1 MSKNMVF
8 IEQWAVWSSGVR
20 AKYWEHVRRTCK
32 TVEVKHI
39 ADVLSQEAID
49 QIIDSAM
56 PRLKE
61 CFRNAYN
68 ISEIGGYE
76 YVEGLVNVCGLPIEH
91 AWNKTKDGRYFDA
104 TFDLLGLEPGEEY
117 TSLYEG
123 TLDDISRLSLQ
134 SHVYGGYPNQV
145 FLNSLE
151 TNGSNTTA

>member
-49 QIIDSAM
+49 QIIDRAM
-56 PRLKE
+56 PRLKD
-61 CFRNAYN
+61 CFRNAYY
-68 ISEIGGYE
+68 IAEIGGYK
-76 YVEGLVNVCGLPIEH
+76 YVEGLVNVCGIPIEH

-123 TLDDISRLSLQ
+123 SWYDISRLSLQ
-134 SHVYGGYPNQV
+134 GRVFGGYPNQV

>member
-39 ADVLSQEAID
+39 ADVLTQEAIN
-49 QIIDSAM
+49 QIIDRAM

-61 CFRNAYN
+61 CFRNAYQ
-68 ISEIGGYE
+68 IAEIGGYE

-91 AWNKTKDGRYFDA
+91 AWNKTTDGRYFDA

-117 TSLYEG
+117 TSLYEV
-123 TLDDISRLSLQ
+123 TWKDISRLSLQ
-134 SHVYGGYPNQV
+134 SRVFGGYPNQV
-145 FLNSLE
+145 FLNSLQ
-151 TNGSNTTA
+151 TNGSSTTA